1 MRSSIFVLVMALAF
15 FIFSGCDEK
24 EKIDAGIYQVSYTED
39 GMEYVELIVD
49 GKTQKYVVRS
59 KETEY
64 AAIPDF
70 LQKGDETGFEY
81 RYEKEIGEN
90 IIVRFFS
97 PEE

>member
-1 MRSSIFVLVMALAF
+1 MRGSVFVLVMALAF
-15 FIFSGCDEK
+15 FLFVGCDEK
-24 EKIDAGIYQVSYTED
+24 EKSDTGIYQASYTED

-64 AAIPDF
+64 AAVPDF